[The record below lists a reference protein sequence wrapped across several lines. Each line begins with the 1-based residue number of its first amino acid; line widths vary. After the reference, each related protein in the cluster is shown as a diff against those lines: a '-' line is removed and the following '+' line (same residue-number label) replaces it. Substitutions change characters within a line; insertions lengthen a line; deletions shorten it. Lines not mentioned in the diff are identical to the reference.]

1 MEDMPEK
8 PELSE
13 FLRSRRGRLRPVDV
27 GLPERGYRRVPGL
40 RREEVAALA
49 GMSTDYYVR
58 LEQGRNISA
67 SAEVLDALARA
78 LRLDDTER
86 LHLHDLAKRR
96 PARQS
101 TPPPQ
106 RVRPGVQLLIDSL
119 AQPAF
124 VLGRRTDVLAT
135 NRLARALLTDF
146 DALPAPE
153 RNHAR
158 WLFLNPDARE
168 LYGDWE
174 TVARENVAILRMD
187 AGRHPDDTRLTALIG
202 ELSTK
207 SPEFARWWADHDV
220 LVRGHGTKRYRHPIV
235 GELDIRYEALGLAD
249 EDQTLF
255 VYSVEPESTSA
266 SALAL
271 LDSWSATPSPRND
284 ELTAGDRPARSG

>member
-1 MEDMPEK
+1 VADK

-13 FLRSRRGRLRPVDV
+13 FLRSRRARLRPVDV
-27 GLPERGYRRVPGL
+27 GLPERGQRRVPGL
-40 RREEVAALA
+40 RREEIATLA
-49 GMSTDYYVR
+49 GVSTDYYVR

-78 LRLDDTER
+78 LRLDETER
-86 LHLHDLAKRR
+86 LHLHDLARQR
-96 PARQS
+96 PVRQS

-106 RVRPGVQLLIDSL
+106 RVRPGVRTLLDSL

-146 DALPAPE
+146 DAMPDAE

-158 WLFLNPDARE
+158 WLFLDPLARE

-187 AGRHPDDTRLTALIG
+187 TGRHPDDARLSALIG
-202 ELSTK
+202 ELSVK

-220 LVRGHGTKRYRHPIV
+220 LVRGHGKKRYLHPIV
-235 GELDIRYEALGLAD
+235 GEIEIRYEALKLAD
-249 EDQTLF
+249 ADQTLF
-255 VYSVEPESTSA
+255 VYSVEPESASA
-266 SALAL
+266 KALAL
-271 LDSWSATPSPRND
+271 LDSWSGTPQPSPA
-284 ELTAGDRPARSG
+284 T

>member
-1 MEDMPEK
+1 MADK
-8 PELSE
+8 PDLSE

-27 GLPERGYRRVPGL
+27 GLPERGQRRVPGL
-40 RREEVAALA
+40 RREEIATLA
-49 GMSTDYYVR
+49 GVSTDYYVR

-67 SAEVLDALARA
+67 SDEVLDALARA
-78 LRLDDTER
+78 LQLDETER
-86 LHLHDLAKRR
+86 LHLHDLAKQR
-96 PARQS
+96 PVRQS

-106 RVRPGVQLLIDSL
+106 RVRPGVRTLLDSL

-146 DALPAPE
+146 DAMPEGE

-158 WLFLNPDARE
+158 WLFLDPLARQ

-187 AGRHPDDTRLTALIG
+187 AGRHPEDARLAALIG
-202 ELSTK
+202 ELSVK

-220 LVRGHGTKRYRHPIV
+220 LVRGHGTKRYLHPIA
-235 GELDIRYEALGLAD
+235 GEIEISYEALRLAD
-249 EDQTLF
+249 DDQTMF
-255 VYSVEPESTSA
+255 VYSVEPDSA
-266 SALAL
+266 SAAALAL
-271 LDSWSATPSPRND
+271 LDSWSGTPSPSV
-284 ELTAGDRPARSG
+284 AQ